1 MRRYGMRRNSV
12 TFGIGLNMAQLEMLR
27 SYAITRGSCDT
38 VNVLPAKEGGSEE
51 LCGTTPYTW
60 AHHLWGHS
68 KQRFRSEAPLETHI
82 PPNDLSSGGVPCAS
96 FHGRSER
103 KGMSL
108 PSHLWFRRTGSDC
121 ALAIQPVA
129 AFLTELFPRE
139 VVIKKCRR
147 TAGASVAIFQGFC
160 LGFGQ
165 LTRRII
171 HVESP
176 RYSPRTSVDL
186 SGDHAWLD
194 TTKVLTISSPAK
206 SLEQFVCLV
215 RTRTAFRGLPEIT

>member
-1 MRRYGMRRNSV
+1 MLSREAHAIQL
-12 TFGIGLNMAQLEMLR
+12 TFCLR
-27 SYAITRGSCDT
+27 
-38 VNVLPAKEGGSEE
+38 EGGAARSFAERRGT
-51 LCGTTPYTW
+51 LGRFTCGGTRNNGLGPRRHW
-60 AHHLWGHS
+60 D
-68 KQRFRSEAPLETHI
+68 
-82 PPNDLSSGGVPCAS
+82 PPHRRMICLLAGVPRAS
-96 FHGRSER
+96 FRGRSAR
-103 KGMSL
+103 KGMSM
-108 PSHLWFRRTGSDC
+108 PSHLRFRRTGSDC
-121 ALAIQPVA
+121 ALAIQSVA
-129 AFLTELFPRE
+129 ALLTELFPRE
-139 VVIKKCRR
+139 VVIKECRR